1 MKLGLSLWM
10 SLEGYEGN
18 ISIAYIDVD
27 YVITSWITLYYV
39 LVMNWLVIEVWMSH
53 EGQEGMKVG
62 SSLNSSM
69 KGELLR
75 L

>member
-1 MKLGLSLWM
+1 MNYLVLCI
-10 SLEGYEGN
+10 GYEL
-18 ISIAYIDVD
+18 
-27 YVITSWITLYYV
+27 W
-39 LVMNWLVIEVWMSH
+39 VIEVWMSH

>member
-1 MKLGLSLWM
+1 
-10 SLEGYEGN
+10 
-18 ISIAYIDVD
+18 
-27 YVITSWITLYYV
+27 
-39 LVMNWLVIEVWMSH
+39 MNCLVIEVWMSH